1 MVAEPQPAPITALL
15 DQLADSAPLPLRLP
29 PDWVITH
36 ERFEEIGRLNP
47 DVLFETTADGRL
59 IILTFP
65 DALSERVSTRLLA
78 LVQLWAF
85 DAGGD
90 VRGEAGGYYLS
101 KLERRAPDVSWVPP
115 DQVQERGQLYFAPR
129 FVIEVRSPS
138 QSIDAQSNKMRM
150 WMSYDVQ
157 LGWLIDPYEQT
168 VRIYRAD
175 GSEELLQRPLE
186 LSGEDV
192 CLGLS
197 VDMNQVW
204 ESAE

>member
-1 MVAEPQPAPITALL
+1 MVTEPQLAPITAPPE
-15 DQLADSAPLPLRLP
+15 QFVDSDPLPLRLP
-29 PDWVITH
+29 HDWVITH

-47 DVLFETTADGRL
+47 DTFFETTADGRL

-65 DALSERVSTRLLA
+65 DALSERTSTRLLT

-115 DQVQERGQLYFAPR
+115 DQVQARGQLHFAPR
-129 FVIEVRSPS
+129 FIVEVRSAS
-138 QSIDAQSNKMRM
+138 QSPQRQEDKMRM
-150 WMSYDVQ
+150 WMSYGVQ
-157 LGWLIDPYEQT
+157 LGWLVDPYEQT
-168 VRIYRAD
+168 VRVYRAD
-175 GSEELLQRPLE
+175 GSEELHERPLE

-192 CLGLS
+192 CSGLS
-197 VDMNQVW
+197 VDMSQVW
-204 ESAE
+204 EQR

>member
-1 MVAEPQPAPITALL
+1 MVAEPQPAPISALL
-15 DQLADSAPLPLRLP
+15 EQLEYRDPQPLRLP

-59 IILTFP
+59 IIMTFP

-78 LVQLWAF
+78 LVGVWAF
-85 DAGGD
+85 GAGGD

-101 KLERRAPDVSWVPP
+101 KLERRAPDLSWVAPHR
-115 DQVQERGQLYFAPR
+115 VQERGQLKFAPD
-129 FVIEVRSPS
+129 FVVEVRSPS
-138 QSIDAQSNKMRM
+138 QSIPAQEEKLRM
-150 WMSYDVQ
+150 WMSYGVR
-157 LGWLIDPYEQT
+157 LGWLVDPYEET

-175 GSEELLQRPLE
+175 GSEELLQHPLE

-192 CLGLS
+192 CAGLTI
-197 VDMNQVW
+197 DMNQVW
-204 ESAE
+204 QQA